1 MEAVVDYPFPLCRFQ
16 VLIVGETLNPL
27 PRHITFRSAYVLMS
41 VNVGVDVQHCRVSKQ
56 GVAIVLL
63 QALFVPKIDTLIIDL
78 MDVVPV
84 GVQFSDAHCTGGCE
98 KGLRELH
105 LRQCLLTEYTS
116 RKGCLENLYAVVEF
130 HGFLGIHGRVRH
142 LCLCLRKFPHTQC
155 P

>member
-63 QALFVPKIDTLIIDL
+63 QILFVDQVNALVVDL
-78 MDVVPV
+78 MDVVPI
-84 GVQFSDAHCTGGCE
+84 GVEFSDADCTGGCE
-98 KGLRELH
+98 EGLRELH

-116 RKGCLENLYAVVEF
+116 
-130 HGFLGIHGRVRH
+130 
-142 LCLCLRKFPHTQC
+142 
-155 P
+155 